1 MSDTE
6 KVLSETK
13 QETPAGAQDI
23 RQPSAQGADA
33 ASAVQAVPE
42 SKPPAEPEDDNIS
55 WEDAFKE
62 EEAANAAEKQETS
75 GANAAG
81 NLDIDIDAI
90 KEAGGNEGKSE
101 GADIGA
107 DEAPA
112 AVKTVKKPVKKLEFA
127 SFDESD
133 KTAEPPKNLDFIL
146 DIPLTISVELGR
158 TKMVIN
164 DMLQLGQ
171 GSVIELAKL
180 AGEPLDIYV
189 NGKLMARGEVVLVND
204 KFGVRLTDIISP
216 VERVKKL

>member
-6 KVLSETK
+6 KVPSPK
-13 QETPAGAQDI
+13 NQENHAGAQDI
-23 RQPSAQGADA
+23 NLSSAPAPDVQ
-33 ASAVQAVPE
+33 VQAGPE
-42 SKPPAEPEDDNIS
+42 SKPSAEPEDDNIS

-62 EEAANAAEKQETS
+62 EEAANAARKQEVS
-75 GANAAG
+75 GENSAG
-81 NLDIDIDAI
+81 SLDIDIDAI
-90 KEAGGNEGKSE
+90 KAE
-101 GADIGA
+101 GAGTDA
-107 DEAPA
+107 DAAPA

-180 AGEPLDIYV
+180 AGEPLDVYV